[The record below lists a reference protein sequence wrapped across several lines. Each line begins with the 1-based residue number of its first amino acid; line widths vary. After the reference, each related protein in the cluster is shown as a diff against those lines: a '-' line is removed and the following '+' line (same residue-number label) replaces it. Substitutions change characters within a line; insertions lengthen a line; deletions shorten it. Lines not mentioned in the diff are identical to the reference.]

1 MSRHSGIIVR
11 FDENRRNNLLCE
23 RISQDTSFSDAL
35 SVYDWEL
42 KSISVA
48 LLAFSESSLDFICLA
63 RKGKRVVT
71 SKNRVEFSSLVSL
84 EGLSISEVESHL
96 DAQLS
101 NYFIRSSQGSGGK
114 IPKATWVATLNAIK
128 QLRPN
133 TIDEIDRL
141 ESLTK
146 YAGVRLTGSRAEILA
161 QEREALG
168 VSLDIFSGG
177 AALRNQVLTQW
188 APKNEEVSGL
198 DEARQEASLQETEAS
213 LPSFLQG
220 LPERYRQ
227 EESALQHDLMNW
239 DGATAVS
246 IEGASSFEQGSR
258 KLSVVYA
265 NRNSLET
272 TFGVDLIYFNEQFNQ
287 FVLVQYKL
295 MREESGQ
302 QTYRPDD
309 QFREEL
315 NRMDKFNSRY
325 IDGESPTKDSEIRL
339 NADGFYFKLVPNR
352 GLVAASGELSKGMY
366 LPREY
371 IHFLLGPNG
380 PVGSRGGSVLNFD
393 NATRYLSNSE
403 FISNVRLGR
412 IGTYGSVSMQITDVI
427 SAYYETGRGVVIAR
441 ETDTNVT

>member
-1 MSRHSGIIVR
+1 MAKHSGIIVR
-11 FDENRRNNLLCE
+11 FDESRRNDLLDE
-23 RISQDTSFSDAL
+23 RIEQDTSFSDAL

-42 KSISVA
+42 KNISVA
-48 LLAFSESSLDFICLA
+48 LLAFSDTTLDFICLA

-84 EGLSISEVESHL
+84 GGLSLSEIEAHL
-96 DAQLS
+96 DSQLS
-101 NYFIRSSQGSGGK
+101 NYFIRSSQGAGGK
-114 IPKATWVATLNAIK
+114 VPEATWAATLNAIR

-133 TIDEIDRL
+133 VTDEIDRL
-141 ESLTK
+141 ETLTK
-146 YAGVRLTGSRAEILA
+146 YAGVRLTGSRTEILA

-177 AALRNQVLTQW
+177 SALRNQVLTQW
-188 APKNEEVSGL
+188 APKDEEVTGL
-198 DEARQEASLQETEAS
+198 DEGKQEASIQETEAS

-239 DGATAVS
+239 NGATSVS
-246 IEGASSFEQGSR
+246 IEGVSSFEQGSR

-272 TFGVDLIYFNEQFNQ
+272 TLGVDLIYFNEAFNQ

-302 QTYRPDD
+302 QVYRPDD

-315 NRMDKFNSRY
+315 SRMDAFNSRY
-325 IDGESPTKDSEIRL
+325 VDGESPTKDSEIRL
-339 NADGFYFKLVPNR
+339 NADGFFFKLVPNR
-352 GLVAASGELSKGMY
+352 GLVAASGELSRGMY

-371 IHFLLGPNG
+371 VHFLVGPHG
-380 PVGSRGGSVLNFD
+380 PVGSRGGCVVNFE

-412 IGTYGSVSMQITDVI
+412 IGTYGSVSTLISNVI
-427 SAYYETGRGVVIAR
+427 RAYYETGRGVVIAH
-441 ETDTNVT
+441 ETDTNVS